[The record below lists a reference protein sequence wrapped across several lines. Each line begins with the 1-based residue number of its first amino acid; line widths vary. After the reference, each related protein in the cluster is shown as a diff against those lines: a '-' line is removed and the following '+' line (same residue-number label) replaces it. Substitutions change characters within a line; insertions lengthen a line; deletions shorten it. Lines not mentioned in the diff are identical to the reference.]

1 MKKFLVFIFT
11 GLLCCSVFSFY
22 QKAGQTSSTTI
33 PLTYN
38 ADGSINL
45 PSNGDRY
52 LPLAGDVIRCD
63 DGTNYRI
70 SDVSQY
76 RRNLC
81 DLKLSS
87 NWTEEQEGEL
97 PEAEAIHY
105 SDVSGDYLFIKN
117 IYETLW
123 MQYYLCD
130 LAGEDV
136 ELTVRM
142 SIPEIASSDTFWP
155 WDPKQIEDLYV
166 IAPDKVYCVEAW
178 DMFKNGKFFRTS
190 YQIAVIQA
198 DIS

>member
-1 MKKFLVFIFT
+1 MGK
-11 GLLCCSVFSFY
+11 
-22 QKAGQTSSTTI
+22 TSSVAV

-52 LPLAGDVIRCD
+52 LPVVGDVIRCE

-76 RRNLC
+76 EWNLC
-81 DLKLSS
+81 DLRLTS
-87 NWTEEQEGEL
+87 NPFEGQEGEI

-105 SDVSGDYLFIKN
+105 SDVSGDYLFIRN
-117 IYETLW
+117 IYETLR
-123 MQYYLCD
+123 MLYYVQG
-130 LAGEDV
+130 LAGEDI

-142 SIPEIASSDTFWP
+142 SIPETAPADTFWP
-155 WDPKQIEDLYV
+155 WDPKQIEAIYV
-166 IAPDKVYCVEAW
+166 TAPDKIYCVEAW

-190 YQIAVIQA
+190 YQIAVIQTN
-198 DIS
+198 IS